1 MESTVTEQTNKVKPS
16 MLQVLETCQ
25 ELKIPARMVGRWCW
39 IKFESKPSAEIRTA
53 LKEMGFRWIR
63 KRSQWANSFG
73 RPSRAALSY
82 RPWDKYSTVSL
93 DDSLASRRAVAI

>member
-1 MESTVTEQTNKVKPS
+1 MSSVNEHAKKVKS
-16 MLQVLETCQ
+16 VLEVLEQCRT
-25 ELKIPARMVGRWCW
+25 LRIPARMVGRWCW
-39 IKFESKPSAEIRTA
+39 IAFSEKPSVEIRTA

-73 RPSRAALSY
+73 RPSRAAQGY

-93 DDSLASRRAVAI
+93 DDSLASRKAVAI

>member
-1 MESTVTEQTNKVKPS
+1 MSTVTENKPKRKS
-16 MLQVLETCQ
+16 MLEVLETCQ

-39 IKFESKPSAEIRTA
+39 VEFESKPSAEIRTA
-53 LKEMGFRWIR
+53 LKDMGFCWSHRR
-63 KRSQWANSFG
+63 KQWANSFG
-73 RPSRAALSY
+73 RPSKPAQGY